1 MSPSKVSCSTPQS
14 ETNKSSKQVI
24 FRKKCI
30 IIEDSYK
37 SVVNSLNFKSQVLTC
52 RNPFK
57 MDAQVVNYEMDSEDE
72 WAEENGEDLQECK
85 ASDDEDEDDI
95 EDDEANGFIVE
106 DDYLSVSEMNYSNLS
121 KDLDQSVLQ
130 ADIQRRKAI

>member
-1 MSPSKVSCSTPQS
+1 
-14 ETNKSSKQVI
+14 
-24 FRKKCI
+24 
-30 IIEDSYK
+30 
-37 SVVNSLNFKSQVLTC
+37 
-52 RNPFK
+52 

-130 ADIQRRKAI
+130 ADIQRRNAI